1 MLPVVAR
8 NDPPESIRGYVR
20 PIDTDHMHDICTD
33 CGHVMYLHGWMRGAD
48 TYCIAWDGEHFCKCI
63 RFLRAY

>member
-1 MLPVVAR
+1 MSGSELA
-8 NDPPESIRGYVR
+8 DPPDMALADVKPVATE
-20 PIDTDHMHDICTD
+20 HMHDACQD

-48 TYCIAWDGEHFCKCI
+48 TYCIAYVDGHFCKCI